1 MPIRA
6 APVSDESIPPIRL
19 RIRPRRP
26 PLPAP
31 SACPSTFPTSSA
43 AVNSS
48 NQDATDITKRSI
60 RQLRVAFEETP
71 LKLRELEEGW
81 RARRIR
87 VLGEMTDQTVLVRGE
102 SRDGALMVS
111 GVASIHQ
118 QRGLSK
124 EPGNLPEFTCPIRRV
139 SRNDIPTAKVLH
151 IGPLRNAPTYAVVAR
166 PTRDP
171 PEMQSVIRKIPIA
184 TAPPTPPASP
194 RSSLRRPSSPP
205 LVGPSVAPAGRP
217 TAPHTALP
225 ILAQP
230 LPPTSHP
237 IPVSRGSP
245 KDTIHVESH
254 PSATELVISLKSGKQ
269 VIQVLRGGLEVV
281 LDDRTLRSDEQSH
294 WDIRQRKEWE
304 MVQSLVERVKRS
316 TPRVRALH
324 QGGYPS
330 LTSTSS

>member
-31 SACPSTFPTSSA
+31 SAWPSTFPTSSA

-87 VLGEMTDQTVLVRGE
+87 VLGEMTDQTVLV
-102 SRDGALMVS
+102 
-111 GVASIHQ
+111 
-118 QRGLSK
+118 
-124 EPGNLPEFTCPIRRV
+124 TCPIRRV

-151 IGPLRNAPTYAVVAR
+151 IGPLRNAPTYAVGAR

-269 VIQVLRGGLEVV
+269 VIQVLRGGFEVV